1 MFCKVSCPLEGGA
14 EVGEFG
20 GDVGEDASAELEGFV
35 QDAEGVL
42 ACFLTGEQFG
52 QGLQTGAIGCCDL

>member
-1 MFCKVSCPLEGGA
+1 MSCPLEGGA

-20 GDVGEDASAELEGFV
+20 GDVGEDASAELEEFV

-42 ACFLTGEQFG
+42 AHFLTGEQFG
-52 QGLQTGAIGCCDL
+52 QGFAMGSISQTK

>member
-1 MFCKVSCPLEGGA
+1 
-14 EVGEFG
+14 VGEFG

>member
-1 MFCKVSCPLEGGA
+1 M
-14 EVGEFG
+14 GEFG

-42 ACFLTGEQFG
+42 AHFLTGEQFG
-52 QGLQTGAIGCCDL
+52 QGFGDGVHLASEITILWM